1 MAIGIILFFSAVL
14 AFGMS
19 GIVGGGASLMLIP
32 LLSQILPVNQVPSAL
47 VIGTFTSSASRSVAL
62 KHKVRWN
69 FVLYFL
75 PAAIPSVILGAWLLR
90 YVDPLI
96 INWIC
101 ALFLL
106 SNIPFLIWRDRTRK
120 PDPNK
125 TFLGRHVAGI
135 GMLAGLISGITG
147 AVGLLFN
154 GFYLNSGL
162 DKEEIVATRAMN
174 EIVLHL
180 LKLVMYF
187 QLGLFSMASARA
199 GVLIAIASVI
209 SAIVMKA
216 SLARLSE
223 RFFRNTGYVA
233 MTLSGVM
240 LLTQTTWRIHQ
251 EKQPSLEI
259 ALANDDLQTTVQW
272 QQARVSFEVGADG
285 EVSLEQVIP
294 QQELPKELRSTVG
307 ELVAGAD
314 HVKVEEVFTL
324 RQQYYEVYVDKSGV
338 TTEYDVLGP
347 NQVVTES

>member
-19 GIVGGGASLMLIP
+19 GITGGGASLLLIP
-32 LLSQILPVNQVPSAL
+32 LLSQLLPVNQVPSAL

-62 KHKVRWN
+62 RHKVRWN

-120 PDPNK
+120 PDPSK

-174 EIVLHL
+174 EIVLHM
-180 LKLVMYF
+180 LKLVMYY

-209 SAIVMKA
+209 AALVMKA

-223 RFFRNTGYVA
+223 RVFRNTGYAA
-233 MTLSGVM
+233 MTLSGV
-240 LLTQTTWRIHQ
+240 LLLSQTTWRIHE
-251 EKQPSLEI
+251 EKKPLVEI
-259 ALANDDLQTTVQW
+259 AMENHDLETTLQW
-272 QQARVSFEVGADG
+272 QKSKLAVEVGHDG
-285 EVSLEQVIP
+285 ELSFEQVIP
-294 QQELPKELRSTVG
+294 QKEVPKALRSTVG
-307 ELVAGAD
+307 ELTVGAD
-314 HVKVEEVFTL
+314 SVKVEQVVTL
-324 RQQYYEVYVDKSGV
+324 GKKYYEVYVQKGGV
-338 TTEYDVLGP
+338 TSEYDVLRSGE
-347 NQVVTES
+347 VITES